1 MPPRLRRCS
10 PKRAGF
16 LRGPL
21 RTINLRLLFAFF
33 VAIAAL
39 IAQDPTSYLTPD
51 VLRVGDKLACRCGG
65 CRNTVGNCPMLH
77 CSSADPLRR
86 RIYNMKAGGLSDADI
101 VNTIVREQ
109 GVVALSSPPTG
120 NFGGLI
126 TWIMPALV
134 LLIGF
139 FIYSSFVRRNRKA
152 PQPLSASDQAMIERF
167 RAQIDRELDESSAPE
182 KGGAD
187 ARK

>member
-1 MPPRLRRCS
+1 
-10 PKRAGF
+10 
-16 LRGPL
+16 
-21 RTINLRLLFAFF
+21 
-33 VAIAAL
+33 
-39 IAQDPTSYLTPD
+39 
-51 VLRVGDKLACRCGG
+51 
-65 CRNTVGNCPMLH
+65 MLH

-86 RIYNMKAGGLSDADI
+86 RIYSMKVAGLSDAAI

-109 GVVALSSPPTG
+109 GIVALSSPPAG

-139 FIYSSFVRRNRKA
+139 FIYSSFVRRHRRA
-152 PQPLSASDQAMIERF
+152 PEPLSASDQAMIDHF
-167 RAQIDRELDESSAPE
+167 RTQMDRELDEPSPPA
-182 KGGAD
+182 KGSAD